1 MFIEKMKHILFL
13 IFGMMLCLST
23 FAQKLSVESF
33 SLSATDISAQ
43 TQQRKDLNDEP
54 CALVKVQF
62 VGDILDVEGN
72 VIKPLVKKGNET
84 WAYMTHGSQQ
94 MKVLTKDYL
103 PIMVDFSNYGISQVE
118 KNKTYVLVLTK
129 PVGGAEPVDAG
140 GNFYALSVQ
149 PKNAVVTI
157 DGVLQ
162 PSSSD
167 GEYSAML
174 PYGTHTY
181 KVEAGGYISKS
192 GSFVVSSGDMTPVSV
207 SLLSAM
213 ASVSITCPTPAV
225 SLYVDKKAVGNSP
238 WSGSLKEGM
247 HLVEVR
253 KSGYRSQQKT
263 IQLAQQQKLDVTFG
277 ELVAIQGN
285 LSVNYKPF
293 GADVY
298 VDGKKLGQSP
308 RVFNG
313 LLVGNH
319 QVEVR
324 KDGYATDRKTISISE
339 GQTASIT
346 GTLASNAV
354 ASSNTSGYSSSSS
367 SMASGSNAISIP
379 VKDGISIDMVKVE
392 AGTFMMGATSE
403 MKDPYSDEKPVHQVT
418 LTNDYYMGKY
428 EVTQALWQA
437 VMGSNPSNFKGDNLP
452 VETVNWNDC
461 QEFISK
467 LNSLTGR
474 KFRLPTEAEW
484 EYAARG
490 GKKSRGYQ
498 YSGSRK
504 ISDVAWYEGNSRSKT
519 HPVGRKQANELGI
532 YDMSGN
538 VWEWCSDWYGSYSSS
553 SQTNPMGSDS
563 GAKRV
568 RRGGSWCY
576 IARICRSS
584 YRYGDAPDCRG
595 LYLGLRLALSE

>member
-1 MFIEKMKHILFL
+1 MKRILFVL
-13 IFGMMLCLST
+13 FGMMLCLST

-33 SLSATDISAQ
+33 SFAATDISAQ
-43 TQQRKDLNDEP
+43 TQPRKDLNDEP

-181 KVEAGGYISKS
+181 EVEAGGYISKS
-192 GSFVVSSGDMTPVSV
+192 GSFTVSSGDMTPISV

-247 HLVEVR
+247 HLLEAR

-308 RVFNG
+308 RVFND

-324 KDGYATDRKTISISE
+324 KDGYATDRKTVSISE

-354 ASSNTSGYSSSSS
+354 ASSSSNTSNYSSNSSYTLL
-367 SMASGSNAISIP
+367 GNNTISIP
-379 VKDGISIDMVKVE
+379 VKNGISIEMVKVE

-403 MKDPYSDEKPVHQVT
+403 MKDSYDWEKPVHQVT

-428 EVTQALWQA
+428 EVTQALWEA
-437 VMGSNPSNFKGDNLP
+437 VMGSNPSYFKGDNLP
-452 VETVNWNDC
+452 VEKMSWNDC
-461 QEFISK
+461 LEFISK
-467 LNSLTGR
+467 LNSMTGR

-490 GKKSRGYQ
+490 GKKSRSYQ
-498 YSGSRK
+498 YSGSSN
-504 ISDVAWYEGNSRSKT
+504 ISDVAWYYGNSGSKT
-519 HPVGRKQANELGI
+519 HPVGTKQANELGI

-538 VWEWCSDWYGSYSSS
+538 VYEWCQDWYGSFSSS
-553 SQTNPMGSDS
+553 SQTNPTGSDS
-563 GAKRV
+563 GSNRV
-568 RRGGSWCY
+568 FRGGGWNCN
-576 IARICRSS
+576 AGCCRSS
-584 YRYGDAPDCRG
+584 FRCYITPDIRDY
-595 LYLGLRLALSE
+595 YLGLRLVLSE